1 MLAPTYKQYRVV
13 IKKGKRTQLTYLTT
27 SSDDTARVGMVK
39 LTISP
44 YYTGLPRILH
54 SLSPSSLES
63 QNTFKEIIIDS
74 SIPNPGLTK
83 SFNNPSLMAHVLFAS
98 VGEQFLHPRSVNAI
112 GSQKEAILVKRCVT
126 LFGGLCAMMAAL
138 ILSILV
144 GALVGLLARDAI
156 VGIMIAA
163 GVGALVACVE
173 AYVMHAFQ

>member
-1 MLAPTYKQYRVV
+1 
-13 IKKGKRTQLTYLTT
+13 
-27 SSDDTARVGMVK
+27 MVK

-44 YYTGLPRILH
+44 YYTGFPRILH

-112 GSQKEAILVKRCVT
+112 GSQKEAILVKRCMTV
-126 LFGGLCAMMAAL
+126 FGGLCAMMAAL

-156 VGIMIAA
+156 VGDHDRSRCWGSGCLRGSICDACIPMKASYEENC
-163 GVGALVACVE
+163 GVGNGME
-173 AYVMHAFQ
+173 EE